1 MSNLVVITFDDTEQA
16 DQVKESL
23 KKQQKEGLIK
33 IDDVSIVV
41 KDAEGKASID
51 SKLLD
56 SGEKSGAFAGG
67 IIGLVLLGLFAPV
80 LGVAGGAIIGG
91 LLGKVADKGV
101 DKKFVKEV
109 SAELQP
115 NTSALFVVTEDANVN
130 AVIAMLRQYEGHVY
144 HTTLPSDM
152 EDELRRVLKDK
163 DTE

>member
-33 IDDVSIVV
+33 IDDVSVVV

-91 LLGKVADKGV
+91 LLGKIADKGV

>member
-1 MSNLVVITFDDTEQA
+1 MSNLVVITFDDTKQA

-33 IDDVSIVV
+33 IDDVSVVV

-51 SKLLD
+51 SKFLD

-91 LLGKVADKGV
+91 LLGKIADKGV

-152 EDELRRVLKDK
+152 EGELRRVLKDK
-163 DTE
+163 GTE